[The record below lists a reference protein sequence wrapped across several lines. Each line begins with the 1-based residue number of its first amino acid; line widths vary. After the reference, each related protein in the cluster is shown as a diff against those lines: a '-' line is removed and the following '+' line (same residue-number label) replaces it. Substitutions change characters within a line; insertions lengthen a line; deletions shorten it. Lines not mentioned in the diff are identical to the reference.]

1 MKRSFLLLL
10 LLALLLAAAWLAPAF
25 KTDPG
30 HVLIVFGEWTVE
42 TSVLV
47 LATAFVILWLLVQL
61 IVWLWRMPV
70 VAARRMHEQQA
81 YKQLEKGLLALTEG
95 DWGASFQ
102 GDQLL

>member
-1 MKRSFLLLL
+1 MKRSFLLIF

-30 HVLIVFGEWTVE
+30 HVLINFGDWTVE

-47 LATAFVILWLLVQL
+47 LATAFLVLWLLVQL
-61 IVWLWRMPV
+61 VAWLWRMPV
-70 VAARRMHEQQA
+70 TAARRMQEQKA

-95 DWGASFQ
+95 DW
-102 GDQLL
+102 